1 MCIRLKRVASEIY
14 NHCRHE
20 KEIQIHVNQA
30 DPDSKV
36 LCLQCCMCDQQFRHM
51 CIFMKVK

>member
-1 MCIRLKRVASEIY
+1 MIVLLYGSRPDRQ
-14 NHCRHE
+14 E